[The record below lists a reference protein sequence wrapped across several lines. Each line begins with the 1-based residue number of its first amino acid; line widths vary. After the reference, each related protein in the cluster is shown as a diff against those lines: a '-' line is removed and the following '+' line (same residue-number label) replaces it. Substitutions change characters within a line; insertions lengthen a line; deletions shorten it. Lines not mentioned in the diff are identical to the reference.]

1 MRDVIAQDLFNGLQK
16 SIHTSLTNAG
26 VDVGT
31 LDVFAKGNTAGT
43 IWNYDRKG
51 KLHTEISF
59 PFLPATALLK
69 RFEADIFHG
78 YAIHEMGHNLYTDIA
93 VWKDAVAQKV
103 SRLVNCF
110 EDPRQERE
118 LIAKHKFGNA
128 KKSLTALTVYCAN
141 KGVPAITDLRN
152 WGYLVNLKAYHS
164 LYGCLPKIEAEINT
178 GASLV
183 TVEVDG
189 ETMTAEAFFDL
200 TVQKIEAATGVADIL
215 EIAIWFRDIVGEQ
228 ELPEPPRGNPEKPVD
243 DNPDDTPVD
252 DNPDDDDDE
261 DWRMGNPDKPVD
273 DNPDDNGRT
282 GNPDKPVDDNPD
294 DDGRMGNPDKPVDDK
309 PVDDN
314 PSDDKTKE
322 GEGCNPNAPKP
333 NPLEDDQIPEDTGRD
348 ITDLVDQIKDRTQ
361 SDVKDWHGKDYNVG
375 IINADKILLIKEPLP
390 TRPTYKRW
398 VKQVNKIRQE
408 MLSQTAVAKNK
419 LGRLLTNPDRH
430 GVKKNQEAGRLD
442 QRKLTALR
450 RGSTTVF
457 NKRWKK
463 DGYRTCVSILCDIS
477 SSMHATQIHA
487 VKQFATVIGD
497 ALEEASV
504 PFNLISF
511 PQIETRRYE
520 LANGERAV
528 YVDGNGKPD
537 NDYIYGSASG
547 GATLVEGK
555 TDTNN
560 EWGEMRVEGV
570 GGSLLK
576 DFNQNWKARCG
587 FISKLSPNGGTPL
600 EEALAWAGL
609 HIRKREEERKVV
621 IVLTDGGVSHVCAS
635 ITHLLEKWGVE
646 AIGVGIGLDVSH
658 VFKVAVDRAHGSEL
672 STRVLDTLI
681 AESQKHGQKVAG

>member
-1 MRDVIAQDLFNGLQK
+1 MRDVLAQDLFNGLQK
-16 SIHTSLTNAG
+16 SIHTSLINAG

-43 IWNYDRKG
+43 IWNYDQNG
-51 KLHTEISF
+51 KLHTNITF

-118 LIAKHKFGNA
+118 IIAKHKFGNA

-141 KGVPAITDLRN
+141 KGVPAISDLRN

-164 LYGCLPKIEAEINT
+164 LYGCLPKIEVSINT
-178 GASLV
+178 GAREV
-183 TVEVDG
+183 DVEVDG
-189 ETMTAEAFFDL
+189 ETVTAEAFFNL

-215 EIAIWFRDIVGEQ
+215 EIASWFRDIVGEQ
-228 ELPEPPRGNPEKPVD
+228 ELPELPELPQGNPDQPVD

-252 DNPDDDDDE
+252 DNPDDT
-261 DWRMGNPDKPVD
+261 PVD
-273 DNPDDNGRT
+273 DNPEGDD
-282 GNPDKPVDDNPD
+282 D
-294 DDGRMGNPDKPVDDK
+294 DDGRMGNPDKPVDDNPEGDDDDGRMGNPDK

-314 PSDDKTKE
+314 PDKPSDDKVKE

-361 SDVKDWHGKDYNVG
+361 SDVKDWYGKDYTVG
-375 IINADKILLIKEPLP
+375 IINPAKIFVVREPLP

-463 DGYRTCVSILCDIS
+463 DGYKTCVSILCDIS
-477 SSMHATQIHA
+477 SSMSPSQIHA

-511 PQIETRRYE
+511 PTIEARRYE

-528 YVDGNGKPD
+528 YLDGNGKPED
-537 NDYIYGSASG
+537 ARPYGNQARH

-560 EWGEMRVEGV
+560 DFNYERGVEGV

-576 DFNQNWKARCG
+576 GFNQNWKARCG
-587 FISKLSPNGGTPL
+587 FITKLAPNGGTPL

-609 HIRKREEERKVV
+609 QIRKREEKRKVV
-621 IVLTDGGVSHVCAS
+621 IVLTDGGVSHICAS
-635 ITHLLEKWGVE
+635 ITELLEKWGVE
-646 AIGVGIGLDVSH
+646 TVGVGIGLDVSH

-681 AESQKHGQKVAG
+681 AESQKHGQRIAA